1 MCGKG
6 KVPDDSVEETVEET
20 KLPEKAAE
28 AESEEPGNQEQVRGI
43 LQGLWVS
50 GAAYGL
56 VRLFATSERTEDI
69 VDMAHSLVS
78 SSMAL
83 FGFASMETH
92 SLHMRALPSALSSGS
107 GPIVRMFKMSTGFFT
122 ADLLLIISSLASGHR
137 PNLWQ
142 GRLIHHFVQFGANAP
157 AIFAKEQPREQVI
170 AWRSV
175 LCMAYIAELSSIF
188 LRLSNLTRSAASLR
202 LRRAVNL
209 ALLFSFLGSRIV
221 NFPTAISMFVKA
233 RPVLHP
239 RLFNLGLGVQAA
251 GYLMNAVWF
260 VKIFQIALKTSRGRR
275 PSIEC

>member
-92 SLHMRALPSALSSGS
+92 SLHMRASFLLGAAPSCECSRCPRDSSRQISCSSSAALLLA
-107 GPIVRMFKMSTGFFT
+107 IVR
-122 ADLLLIISSLASGHR
+122 ISGK
-137 PNLWQ
+137 
-142 GRLIHHFVQFGANAP
+142 GA
-157 AIFAKEQPREQVI
+157 
-170 AWRSV
+170 
-175 LCMAYIAELSSIF
+175 
-188 LRLSNLTRSAASLR
+188 
-202 LRRAVNL
+202 
-209 ALLFSFLGSRIV
+209 
-221 NFPTAISMFVKA
+221 
-233 RPVLHP
+233 
-239 RLFNLGLGVQAA
+239 
-251 GYLMNAVWF
+251 
-260 VKIFQIALKTSRGRR
+260 
-275 PSIEC
+275 